1 MRGPLAEVKSRPL
14 QVESQA
20 SGPGFCR
27 RHCERGIGFFLGH
40 AQEQRQP
47 RCQLQPLL
55 GYFLCNLGVGKRS
68 RPEGR
73 SPEL

>member
-1 MRGPLAEVKSRPL
+1 MRGPLAKVDSRAF
-14 QVESQA
+14 QVGNQA
-20 SGPGFCR
+20 SGPGFWR
-27 RHCERGIGFFLGH
+27 RHCERGTWFFLGH
-40 AQEQRQP
+40 AQEQQQT

-55 GYFLCNLGVGKRS
+55 GYFLCSPGVGKRS